1 MSERYN
7 YIPSMK
13 TKPHTLQGHYAGFI
27 TRSFAFIIDVIIVA
41 VMLTFVSIGLAFV
54 SRFIEL
60 IPDIL
65 TSIFSTNDTTITDAY
80 HTALPIIIP
89 AVNIVLVFGYFIFFW
104 MSSGQT
110 LGKALMGVRVV
121 SVSGRP
127 LTFLQALLRF
137 LLYPVS
143 AMVFFMGFFWILAD
157 NQRQGWHDNLAR
169 TYVIYTWRAVPH
181 AGFLHQWQHKWK
193 RTAE

>member
-1 MSERYN
+1 
-7 YIPSMK
+7 MK
-13 TKPHTLQGHYAGFI
+13 PKSQTLQGHYAGFI
-27 TRSFAFIIDVIIVA
+27 TRSFAFIIDLIVVA
-41 VMLTFVSIGLAFV
+41 IMLALVSLALSFI

-65 TSIFSTNDTTITDAY
+65 TSLFSTNDATIADAY
-80 HTALPIIIP
+80 QAALPTIIVV
-89 AVNIVLVFGYFIFFW
+89 VNVILIFGYFIFFW

-143 AMVFFMGFFWILAD
+143 AMFFFMGFFWILAD

-181 AGFLHQWQHKWK
+181 AGFLRQWQHKWK
-193 RTAE
+193 KTSE